1 MLSVREMTKVSW
13 PAPERNKAPILE
25 VLRRVLPDTGLLLE
39 IASGTGQHATHFARH
54 LPRLSYLPTDRDA
67 ENLAS
72 IRAWVAEAKLS
83 NLLEPRELDV
93 TWPDWPLPGDSP
105 VVDAVFNANMLHISP
120 WSCAIGL
127 FAGLG
132 RYLRVGGVFVLYG
145 PYRIAGAHTAPS
157 NESFD
162 ASLRERNPEWGV
174 RDLEAVREL
183 AEGAGLRFA
192 ERVEMPANNQSLI
205 FVRSS

>member
-1 MLSVREMTKVSW
+1 MLRVHEMTKVCW

-25 VLRRVLPDTGLLLE
+25 VLQRVLPKTGTLLE
-39 IASGTGQHATHFARH
+39 IASGTGQHAEHFARH
-54 LPRLSYLPTDRDA
+54 LPGLTYLPSDRDA

-72 IRAWVAEAKLS
+72 IRAWVAEARLP

-93 TWPDWPLPGDSP
+93 TWSDWPLPGSP
-105 VVDAVFNANMLHISP
+105 PAVDAVFNANMLHISP
-120 WSCAIGL
+120 WSCALGL

-132 RYLRVGGVFVLYG
+132 RYLSAGGVFVLYG
-145 PYRIAGAHTAPS
+145 PYRIGGAHTAPS

-174 RDLEAVREL
+174 RDFEAVRDL
-183 AEGAGLRFA
+183 AEGAGLRFV

-205 FVRSS
+205 FVRST